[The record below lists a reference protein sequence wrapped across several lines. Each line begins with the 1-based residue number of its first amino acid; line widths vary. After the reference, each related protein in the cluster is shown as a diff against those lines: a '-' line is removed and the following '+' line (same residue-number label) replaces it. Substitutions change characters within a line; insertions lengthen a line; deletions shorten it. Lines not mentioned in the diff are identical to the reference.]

1 MKVIKVFVLF
11 ISISLILFSCKEN
24 YTPKPRGYFRI
35 DLPEKSYVKFD
46 STFPYSFEFPAYA
59 TITND
64 PYSPEKKYWLN
75 INYKP
80 FKAVLHISYQK
91 VDNNLPTLINDS
103 YNLVSKHISKAD
115 AIYDSVIFHP
125 DRNVYGLVYDIE
137 GIGVASQYQF
147 FLTDSTDNY
156 LRGALYFN
164 ESPNNDSLQPVI
176 KFLKED
182 INFLITTFR
191 WKNK

>member
-75 INYKP
+75 INYKL